1 MKQKLEGLAADFQ
14 NPFIHISNWVK
25 GEVNCLGALQEAY
38 DEMISIPAQKTQAID
53 QIKDTEETISRLQSG
68 KFTFGGMLK
77 NEKEKKESVIT
88 KQALIAELQVDVG
101 NYDVIKRILIIY
113 LALVAIPS
121 YQKQAK
127 ERYIM

>member
-1 MKQKLEGLAADFQ
+1 M
-14 NPFIHISNWVK
+14 
-25 GEVNCLGALQEAY
+25 
-38 DEMISIPAQKTQAID
+38 DESQFKRWGP
-53 QIKDTEETISRLQSG
+53 EPPLPCPL
-68 KFTFGGMLK
+68 FFGGMLK